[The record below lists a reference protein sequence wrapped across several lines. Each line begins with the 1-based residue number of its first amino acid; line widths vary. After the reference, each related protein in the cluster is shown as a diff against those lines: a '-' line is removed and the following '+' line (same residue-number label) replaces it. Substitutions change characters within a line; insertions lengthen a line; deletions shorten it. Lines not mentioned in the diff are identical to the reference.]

1 MEIRN
6 LSFGAITVGALKKRM
21 ILKDAEGEQ
30 RVVLSSKNS
39 SGGKKEVTFQYAD
52 KDRFEKPR
60 FTTTYD
66 KTSVLNYDLVGWE
79 KK

>member
-6 LSFGAITVGALKKRM
+6 LGFSAITAGALRKGM

-30 RVVLSSKNS
+30 RVVLSAKNS
-39 SGGKKEVTFQYAD
+39 SDGKKEVTFKYEN

-60 FTTTYD
+60 YMTTYD
-66 KTSVLNYDLVGWE
+66 KKSVLNHNLVGWA

>member
-1 MEIRN
+1 MQIKN
-6 LSFGAITVGALKKRM
+6 LGFSAITAGALRRRM

-30 RVVLSSKNS
+30 RVVLSAKNS
-39 SGGKKEVTFQYAD
+39 SDGKKEVTFQYAD

-60 FTTTYD
+60 SITTYD

>member
-1 MEIRN
+1 MEIKN
-6 LSFGAITVGALKKRM
+6 LGFGAITADALRKRM
-21 ILKDAEGEQ
+21 ILKDAKGGQ
-30 RVVLSSKNS
+30 QVVLNTKTPYD
-39 SGGKKEVTFQYAD
+39 GKKEVTFQYAD

-66 KTSVLNYDLVGWE
+66 KTSILNYDLVGWA